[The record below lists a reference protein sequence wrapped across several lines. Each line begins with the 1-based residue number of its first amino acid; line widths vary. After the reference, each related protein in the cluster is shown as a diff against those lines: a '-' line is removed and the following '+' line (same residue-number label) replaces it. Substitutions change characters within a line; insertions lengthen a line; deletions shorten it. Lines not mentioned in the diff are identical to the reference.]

1 MEYLHADITKIILQG
16 FYTVCNALPF
26 GLDNST
32 YRNALAIELESLG
45 LKVENEKQF
54 SVLYKEKEIGKLTA
68 DLIVNNL
75 VLVKITNFET
85 DIQKQTEIDCKNQLL
100 LTDKEVLLMLNFG
113 MEGKH
118 KRLFLTNDFKKIDSL
133 KSWYKLILTRY

>member
-26 GLDNST
+26 GLDNSI

-54 SVLYKEKEIGKLTA
+54 SVLYKDKEVGKFMT
-68 DLIVNNL
+68 DLVVNNSVIL
-75 VLVKITNFET
+75 KITNFEI
-85 DIQKQTEIDCKNQLL
+85 DKQTELVSKNQLL

-113 MEGKH
+113 IEGTH
-118 KRLFLTNDFKKIDSL
+118 KRLFLTNDFKK
-133 KSWYKLILTRY
+133 

>member
-26 GLDNST
+26 GLDNSV

-54 SVLYKEKEIGKLTA
+54 SVLYKDKEVGKLSA
-68 DLIVNNL
+68 DLVVNNL
-75 VLVKITNFET
+75 VILKVTNFENEV
-85 DIQKQTEIDCKNQLL
+85 DKLTELICKNQLL

-113 MEGKH
+113 MEGTH
-118 KRLFLTNDFKKIDSL
+118 KRIFLTNDFKK
-133 KSWYKLILTRY
+133 

>member
-26 GLDNST
+26 GLDNSV
-32 YRNALAIELESLG
+32 YKNALAIELESLG

-54 SVLYKEKEIGKLTA
+54 SILYKDKEVGKLVT
-68 DLIVNNL
+68 DLVVNNL
-75 VLVKITNFET
+75 VILKITNFET
-85 DIQKQTEIDCKNQLL
+85 DVDNQTELVSKNQLL

-113 MEGKH
+113 IEGTH
-118 KRLFLTNDFKKIDSL
+118 KRLFLTNNFKK
-133 KSWYKLILTRY
+133 

>member
-26 GLDNST
+26 GLDNSV

-54 SVLYKEKEIGKLTA
+54 SVLYKDKEVGKFVT
-68 DLIVNNL
+68 DLVVNNL
-75 VLVKITNFET
+75 VILKITNFET
-85 DIQKQTEIDCKNQLL
+85 EFDKQTEVVSKNQLL
-100 LTDKEVLLMLNFG
+100 LTDKVVLLMLNFG
-113 MEGKH
+113 MEGTH
-118 KRLFLTNDFKKIDSL
+118 KRLFLTNDFKK
-133 KSWYKLILTRY
+133 

>member
-26 GLDNST
+26 GLDNSV

-54 SVLYKEKEIGKLTA
+54 SVLYKDKEVGKFVT
-68 DLIVNNL
+68 DLVVNNL
-75 VLVKITNFET
+75 VILKITNFET
-85 DIQKQTEIDCKNQLL
+85 EFDKQTEVVSKNQLL

-113 MEGKH
+113 IEGTH
-118 KRLFLTNDFKKIDSL
+118 KRLFLTNNFKK
-133 KSWYKLILTRY
+133 